1 METDVFGKALLDY
14 QNGRYSEDIITHSSL
29 DEEDVIPLP
38 YLFRDYKDMPLL
50 EQKALELCTGKV
62 LDIGCG
68 AGSHAL
74 YLQERKF
81 EVTAIDKSEGAT
93 KTCEL
98 RGVRKVLHCDFYD
111 FEGEGFDTILLL
123 MNGLGLAER
132 VDQMNRFLSHLAS
145 LLMPRGQILIDSSD
159 IIYMFDEDIDGGI
172 WLPDTGSYYGEVVF
186 SMEYKGEK
194 SDPFSWLFCDF
205 NTLHAVA
212 AANNFNC
219 ELIMDGEHYHFL
231 ARLTLK

>member
-1 METDVFGKALLDY
+1 MDIIGKALLDY

-38 YLFRDYKDMPLL
+38 YLFRDFKDMPIL
-50 EQKALELCTGKV
+50 EQKALELCKGKV

-81 EVTAIDKSEGAT
+81 EVTAIDNSEGAART
-93 KTCEL
+93 SEL
-98 RGVRKVLHCDFYD
+98 RGVRNVKHCDFYD
-111 FEGEGFDTILLL
+111 FEGETFDTILLL
-123 MNGLGLAER
+123 MNGSGLAER
-132 VDQMNRFLSHLAS
+132 LDQMNRFLTHLTS
-145 LLMPRGQILIDSSD
+145 LLKPNGQILIDSSD
-159 IIYMFDEDIDGGI
+159 IIYMFDKDVDGGI
-172 WLPDTGSYYGEVVF
+172 WLPNTGSYYGEVIF

-205 NTLHAVA
+205 NTLQAVT

-219 ELIMDGEHYHFL
+219 ELIMEGEHYHFL